1 MKSIEVN
8 PVTNARHDELV
19 RQRARKI
26 LQRQRILM
34 GVKEYVYGA
43 LALVWIFFAM
53 LIASDGMIAVGVVGS
68 VLVGLVIAG
77 AVYVLGDYE

>member
-1 MKSIEVN
+1 MDGRKKA
-8 PVTNARHDELV
+8 ARV
-19 RQRARKI
+19 YAAQS
-26 LQRQRILM
+26 M
-34 GVKEYVYGA
+34 KEYLYGA
-43 LALVWIFFAM
+43 LAIIWIFFAM

>member
-1 MKSIEVN
+1 MEG
-8 PVTNARHDELV
+8 R
-19 RQRARKI
+19 RKAA
-26 LQRQRILM
+26 QNYAAQSM
-34 GVKEYVYGA
+34 KEYLYGA

>member
-1 MKSIEVN
+1 M
-8 PVTNARHDELV
+8 
-19 RQRARKI
+19 
-26 LQRQRILM
+26 
-34 GVKEYVYGA
+34 KEYLYGA
-43 LALVWIFFAM
+43 LALVWIFFTM